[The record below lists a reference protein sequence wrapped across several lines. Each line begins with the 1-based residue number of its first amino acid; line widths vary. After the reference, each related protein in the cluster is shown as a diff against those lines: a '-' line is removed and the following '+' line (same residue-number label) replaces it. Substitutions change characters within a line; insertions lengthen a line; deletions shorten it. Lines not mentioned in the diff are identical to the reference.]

1 MAFTDPAPGGT
12 AGGQAKQLY
21 VAYLHGGTVRE
32 VVVDDLAGLVL
43 PATAG
48 PGEGGANG
56 HATPSPSSSSFN
68 GQAAA
73 SAAPRSPQPPPG
85 IRRPFRPMPAAAASA
100 SATASGGQPGGSGS
114 GAATGATAEEPH
126 PAVMDVGR
134 REWLLRQGA
143 ECLGLELPVL
153 MERVREAAAAA
164 V

>member
-48 PGEGGANG
+48 PGGEAANG
-56 HATPSPSSSSFN
+56 HATPSPSSSSTSN
-68 GQAAA
+68 SQ
-73 SAAPRSPQPPPG
+73 AAPRSPQPPPG

-134 REWLLRQGA
+134 REWLLRRGA

-153 MERVREAAAAA
+153 LERVREAAAAA